1 MLLVEWISVVKLD
14 KSREAKI
21 ESYFDC
27 PVEFLNPNVVS
38 ELNEILRFL
47 KKIWTKYNNSNQ
59 RENIFHIFYP
69 EKQNWR
75 VIFCGRKYL
84 TFFQALLSNLVFW
97 ILSLLIAQKNKLFLI
112 FRIKSYGLIDF
123 CKIFQVKKTKVV

>member
-1 MLLVEWISVVKLD
+1 MGQKEGGNTIFAEKRAINNLYVKLKKVEWISVVKLD

-21 ESYFDC
+21 ESCFDC
-27 PVEFLNPNVVS
+27 PVEFLNPNGVS

-69 EKQNWR
+69 EKQN
-75 VIFCGRKYL
+75 
-84 TFFQALLSNLVFW
+84 
-97 ILSLLIAQKNKLFLI
+97 
-112 FRIKSYGLIDF
+112 
-123 CKIFQVKKTKVV
+123 